1 MNPTSCWIRVV
12 ELVRLG
18 GEVERQLPVSRE
30 PLDPG
35 KGSADLRAQA
45 FVPTCCGLRSDLLEQ
60 RASSIQV
67 PLAGQAPAERH
78 GWAFVVLQLECQ
90 PLLDLHAALDEA
102 GGEVAGTAFCDRN
115 VSDDDGDQCGVTDAL
130 GLLESRTRIDERR
143 VDVRLEDPDP
153 APVPE
158 DPRLSDLVPVGVGE
172 RLVQAL
178 DRRLRV
184 GPECR
189 GEFEQN
195 V

>member
-1 MNPTSCWIRVV
+1 MLDPGV

-18 GEVERQLPVSRE
+18 GEVERQLPVARE

-35 KGSADLRAQA
+35 TGSVGLRAQA
-45 FVPTCCGLRSDLLEQ
+45 FVPAGCGLRSDLLEQ
-60 RASSIQV
+60 RASSIQL

-78 GWAFVVLQLECQ
+78 GRALVVLQLESQ
-90 PLLDLHAALDEA
+90 PLLDLHAALDET
-102 GGEVAGTAFCDRN
+102 GSEVAGTALSDRN
-115 VSDDDGDQCGVTDAL
+115 VSDHDGDQGGVTDAL
-130 GLLESRTRIDERR
+130 GLLESRARVDERR
-143 VDVRLEDPDP
+143 VDLCLEDPDP

-158 DPRLSDLVPVGVGE
+158 DPRLPDLVLGGIGE

-184 GPECR
+184 GLQRR
-189 GEFEQN
+189 GQFEQN